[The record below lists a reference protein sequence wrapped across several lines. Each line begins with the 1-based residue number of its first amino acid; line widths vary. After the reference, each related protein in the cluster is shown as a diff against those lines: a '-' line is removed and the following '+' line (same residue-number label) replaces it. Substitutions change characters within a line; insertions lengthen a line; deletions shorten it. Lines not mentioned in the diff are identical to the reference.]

1 MTAYFASQDKAA
13 RAQAVRDVMWAVLN
27 TKEFMFNH

>member
-1 MTAYFASQDKAA
+1 MLVVEKDRQ
-13 RAQAVRDVMWAVLN
+13 QALEDVLWVVLN